1 MSDKGIV
8 LSADRPLHERPGVIG
23 ILHRAI
29 GFRGFDTSLIVL
41 EKPANT
47 GTSMVGGTAIA
58 QQRNIVVR
66 QFLARPGYSW
76 LLFIDDDQ
84 IFPAD
89 SLMRLL
95 RHDKPVISAVISTKN
110 SPFIPQV
117 FVHAEPETGK
127 TLRRATHQ
135 EIAGDRTIEVAA
147 VGMGFTLIRRDV
159 LEGMQ
164 EPWFAAD
171 SNGIGED
178 VYFSLQARRA
188 GFTLWADTSLKIGH
202 LTVVSVAFSN
212 DGEAVFTQD
221 RYMPRETIT
230 AK

>member
-1 MSDKGIV
+1 MSKGV
-8 LSADRPLHERPGVIG
+8 LLSVDRPLHERPGIIG
-23 ILHRAI
+23 IPHRAV

-47 GTSMVGGTAIA
+47 GTSMVSGTAIA
-58 QQRNIVVR
+58 QQRNIVVK

-76 LLFIDDDQ
+76 LLFVDDDQ
-84 IFPAD
+84 IFPQDA
-89 SLMRLL
+89 LIRLL
-95 RHDKPVISAVISTKN
+95 KHDKPVISAVISTKN
-110 SPFIPQV
+110 SPFVPQV
-117 FVHAEPETGK
+117 FLHAEPETGK
-127 TLRRATHQ
+127 TLRRASLQ
-135 EIAGDRTIEVAA
+135 EIAGDRVIELAA
-147 VGMGFTLIRRDV
+147 TGMGFTVIRRDV

-178 VYFSLQARRA
+178 IYFSLQARRA

-212 DGEAVFTQD
+212 DGEPVFTQD
-221 RYMPRETIT
+221 KYVPRETVMPL
-230 AK
+230 